1 MTRASLPL
9 LIALA
14 ACGAADVDDATSAR
28 DPAVH
33 DDAAYRDAV
42 DDAELD
48 APSLEEPPDD
58 VPHLDEV
65 PPDEPPPDV
74 DPLFGCTAAAPGPLP
89 AACPYANEL
98 VVYGQE
104 GWNALGDALA
114 PALSPCTQAFISI
127 PPRNDDKTQVR
138 EGQAALMRARG
149 AQLHPMAEF
158 HFTTWNRLRL
168 DEGLSW
174 RELGMRFREEM
185 EREGYCVGAGDTWA
199 INEAPSALRKDAA
212 FRAGFAE
219 LLAGLAEGRPGMPFA
234 KGAVFIVG
242 FGHRSTNLPIYK
254 GNVKRALQD
263 DDFWVA
269 ANKAVRFWGQ
279 EVYVDPQHAC
289 VTGAVAAER
298 RAMINRYAMH
308 PHRLSV
314 VAPDLAGANTA
325 QSFLGRAYVPVLNAV
340 WDASPERGYGDT
352 TVSLA
357 HMQRFVRAQVE
368 AVRSYA
374 ASNAAPDGRIGFAFA
389 SYHDPQEWAALG
401 ATIGDALAGA
411 YGEGGLAA
419 DACGVEGCGCR
430 AAGATSNSAWDAF
443 SSW

>member
-1 MTRASLPL
+1 MTRSGLPL
-9 LIALA
+9 LIALT
-14 ACGAADVDDATSAR
+14 ACGAPVLDGDTAT
-28 DPAVH
+28 DIE
-33 DDAAYRDAV
+33 AAPPRDA
-42 DDAELD
+42 DGD
-48 APSLEEPPDD
+48 PSFDEPTVEEPPDGM
-58 VPHLDEV
+58 PHADDV
-65 PPDEPPPDV
+65 PPDEAPPNV
-74 DPLFGCTAAAPGPLP
+74 DPLLGCTALAPATLP
-89 AACPYANEL
+89 ASCPFTNEL

-104 GWNALGDALA
+104 GWNALADALA
-114 PALSPCTQAFISI
+114 PSLSPCTQAFISI
-127 PPRNDDKTQVR
+127 PPRNDDKTLVR
-138 EGQAALMRARG
+138 EGQAALMRGRG

-158 HFTTWNRLRL
+158 HFTTWNRLRQ
-168 DEGLSW
+168 EQGLSW

-185 EREGYCVGAGDTWA
+185 ERQGYCVEAGDTWA

-219 LLAGLAEGRPGMPFA
+219 LLGGLAEGRPGMPFV

-242 FGHRSTNLPIYK
+242 FGHRSTNLPVYK

-263 DDFWVA
+263 ADFWVE

-289 VTGAVAAER
+289 VAGTSAAER
-298 RAMINRYAMH
+298 RALVNRYAMH

-314 VAPDLAGANTA
+314 VAPDAAGANTA

-340 WDASPERGYGDT
+340 WDAAPERGYGDT
-352 TVSLA
+352 TVPLLQ
-357 HMQRFVRAQVE
+357 MQRFVRAQVD

-374 ASNAAPDGRIGFAFA
+374 SSNAAPDGRIGFAFA

-411 YGEGGLAA
+411 YGEGGVAA
-419 DACGVEGCGCR
+419 DACGVEGCACVADS
-430 AAGATSNSAWDAF
+430 AASNPAWDAF

>member
-9 LIALA
+9 LVVLA
-14 ACGAADVDDATSAR
+14 ACGTTDLDDDATHTTDPEPAPLEG
-28 DPAVH
+28 PAV
-33 DDAAYRDAV
+33 DGPA
-42 DDAELD
+42 
-48 APSLEEPPDD
+48 LEEPPGD
-58 VPHLDEV
+58 VPHGDAM
-65 PPDEPPPDV
+65 PPDEPAPDV
-74 DPLFGCTAAAPGPLP
+74 DPQLGCAAAARAAAPST
-89 AACPYANEL
+89 CPFANEL

-104 GWNALGDALA
+104 GWNVLADELA

-149 AQLHPMAEF
+149 PQLHPMAEF

-168 DEGLSW
+168 AEGLTW

-185 EREGYCVGAGDTWA
+185 EREGYCVEAGDTWA
-199 INEAPSALRKDAA
+199 INEAPSTLRKDAA

-219 LLAGLAEGRPGMPFA
+219 LLGGLSEGRAGMPFS

-242 FGHRSTNLPIYK
+242 FGHKSTNLPVYK

-263 DDFWVA
+263 AGFWAA

-289 VTGAVAAER
+289 VSGATAAER
-298 RAMINRYAMH
+298 RAMVNRYAMH
-308 PHRLSV
+308 QHRLSA
-314 VAPDLAGANTA
+314 VAPDVAGANTA

-340 WDASPERGYGDT
+340 WDAAPERGYGDT

-357 HMQRFVRAQVE
+357 QMRRFVRAQVE

-374 ASNAAPDGRIGFAFA
+374 AANAAPDGRIGFAFA

-401 ATIGDALAGA
+401 ATIGDALACA
-411 YGEGGLAA
+411 YGEGGVAA
-419 DACGVEGCGCR
+419 DACGIDGCACV
-430 AAGATSNSAWDAF
+430 AVGATANPAWDAF